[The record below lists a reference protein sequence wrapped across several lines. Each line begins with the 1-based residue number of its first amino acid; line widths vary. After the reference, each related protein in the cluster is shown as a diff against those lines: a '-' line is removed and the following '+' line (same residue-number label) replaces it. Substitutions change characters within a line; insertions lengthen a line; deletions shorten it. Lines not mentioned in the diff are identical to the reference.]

1 MTVAIRVQK
10 QWASCALT
18 RCLNRSATH
27 DFQHQ
32 RHAGRQPVDDCQ
44 FIFCRKCHRG
54 TVYQGEEFLGTYAVG
69 IGDCDA
75 VLQHHQNQLELLGW
89 QVNEAESRS
98 WGLVLVAEQNDDR
111 RIVIQ
116 CNWG

>member
-1 MTVAIRVQK
+1 MISNIKDTLVVSLLMIATLSFVENAI
-10 QWASCALT
+10 
-18 RCLNRSATH
+18 
-27 DFQHQ
+27 
-32 RHAGRQPVDDCQ
+32 AGPYS
-44 FIFCRKCHRG
+44 G
-54 TVYQGEEFLGTYAVG
+54 AVYQGEEFLGTHVAG
-69 IGDCDA
+69 IGDCHA

>member
-1 MTVAIRVQK
+1 MIFNIKDALVVSLLMIASLSFVENAI
-10 QWASCALT
+10 
-18 RCLNRSATH
+18 
-27 DFQHQ
+27 
-32 RHAGRQPVDDCQ
+32 AGPYS
-44 FIFCRKCHRG
+44 G
-54 TVYQGEEFLGTYAVG
+54 AVYQGEEFLGTYAAG
-69 IGDCDA
+69 IGDCRA
-75 VLQHHQNQLELLGW
+75 VLEHHQNQLELLGW